1 MKKISRI
8 LLIFGLMLLAI
19 SCDDLLEIDRVSSL
33 GYDSFWKSEEAAKSS
48 MVGVHGLMRWW
59 NPTFWEMGEVRSDM
73 WGGKG
78 FESEFNMELITQDI
92 STDKAPWNSW
102 ANIYI
107 TSKNKSYNL
116 YRLINQIND
125 AIKNIPLI
133 TFQNEAEKKFLM
145 GQAYGMRAYV
155 YYAMLRTW
163 GGIPVVLE
171 PTEAIDFT
179 NLGRKR
185 SSEQEVMNQIKQDIQ
200 ASLTAFGDNNGF
212 HKNQRVYW
220 SKAATQILKGD
231 VFIWSGTHMGAGNN
245 DYSQAKDAL
254 QEVANR
260 TDLGLLPDFSNVFAY
275 TNKNNKEIIFAY
287 SYALEQA
294 TNNYNNFTA
303 RQSDISNLYD
313 SKGNKMGT
321 GLALIGGN
329 RHHPSDEL
337 LAVLF
342 ENPLDQR
349 GEATFIR
356 LFKNPNATD
365 YQGSVIKKFS
375 GVVDAGSRKMV
386 DDVPVYRYADALL
399 LLAEAKNLLG
409 EDPSPEINQIR
420 ARAYGSSYNALIHG
434 YVKGSKAVNTE
445 AILKESQKE
454 FAAEGK
460 RWWDLRRAGNSY
472 VLKYNKYLKAGEE
485 YKLLAPISRDMIG
498 RNPLL
503 TQTPGYSN

>member
-1 MKKISRI
+1 MKKLSRI
-8 LLIFGLMLLAI
+8 LILLGFLFTLR
-19 SCDDLLEIDRVSSL
+19 SCDNMLELDPVSSL
-33 GYDSFWKSEEAAKSS
+33 GYGTFWKNEEAAKSS
-48 MVGVHGLMRWW
+48 LVALHASLRSW
-59 NPTFWEMGEVRSDM
+59 NYTFWEMGEVRSDM

-78 FESEFNMELITQDI
+78 FESEFNTGMITQDI
-92 STDKAPWNSW
+92 SAEKVPWNGW
-102 ANIYI
+102 AN
-107 TSKNKSYNL
+107 L
-116 YRLINQIND
+116 YSFMNRVND

-163 GGIPVVLE
+163 GGVPIVLE
-171 PTEAIDFT
+171 PTEAVDFS

-185 SSEQEVMNQIKQDIQ
+185 SSEQEVMNQIKQDLQ

-231 VFIWSGTHMGAGNN
+231 VFIWSGTHMGGGNN
-245 DYSQAKDAL
+245 DYSQAKSAL
-254 QEVANR
+254 QEVVNR

-287 SYALEQA
+287 SYALDQA

-321 GLALIGGN
+321 GLALNGGN
-329 RHHPSDEL
+329 RYHASDEL

-342 ENPLDQR
+342 ESPLDQR

-399 LLAEAKNLLG
+399 LLAEVKNLLG